1 MAKKL
6 KDINKDG
13 KVNFKDTWLGER
25 LSTKG
30 KLKGPN
36 LAESLKGARREVPG
50 EEKKSTTSTKPSASI
65 KPESSQKK
73 NKVTATAKASGSVVP
88 TGTASAKATVKV
100 PSKPKSKSTT
110 GEPLRTALKSVGP
123 VGGRVSFP
131 GSSLSNERTDRRI
144 TKDTARP
151 SFDVNYD
158 QWLKMTPAKRKELGL
173 PATYGLVQRML
184 GTKMNTQTKNRFKFY
199 NKED

>member
-6 KDINKDG
+6 KDVNKDG

-50 EEKKSTTSTKPSASI
+50 EEKKSTTSTKP
-65 KPESSQKK
+65 ESSQKK
-73 NKVTATAKASGSVVP
+73 KKVTATAKASGSVVP
-88 TGTASAKATVKV
+88 TGTASAKAEVKV

-123 VGGRVSFP
+123 IGGRVS
-131 GSSLSNERTDRRI
+131 GSPESRLSNERTDRKI

-158 QWLKMTPAKRKELGL
+158 QWLKMTPEKRKELGL
-173 PATYGLVQRML
+173 PATYGAVQRML
-184 GTKMNTQTKNRFKFY
+184 GTKMKTQTKNRFKFY
-199 NKED
+199 NRED

>member
-6 KDINKDG
+6 KDVNKDG

-50 EEKKSTTSTKPSASI
+50 EGKKPTTST

-73 NKVTATAKASGSVVP
+73 KKVTATAKASGSVVP
-88 TGTASAKATVKV
+88 TGTASAKAEVKV

-123 VGGRVSFP
+123 VGGRVS
-131 GSSLSNERTDRRI
+131 GSPDSRLSNERTDRKI

-151 SFDVNYD
+151 SFDVNYE

>member
-6 KDINKDG
+6 KDVNKDG

-50 EEKKSTTSTKPSASI
+50 EGKKPTTST

-123 VGGRVSFP
+123 FPTPQKSETVG
-131 GSSLSNERTDRRI
+131 RRI
-144 TKDTARP
+144 TQDTARP

-158 QWLKMTPAKRKELGL
+158 QWLKMTPEKRKELGL
-173 PATYGLVQRML
+173 PATYGAVQRML
-184 GTKMNTQTKNRFKFY
+184 GTKMKTQTKNRFKFY